1 MMIDVRSLRVSK
13 SGRTICHVPKLTV
26 RPGERL
32 AVIGTN
38 GSGKST
44 LLRVLAG
51 LEQDYQGQCEVQAT
65 RRERTYVHQNP
76 YLFRGSVLSNV
87 AYGLRARGQSRSAA
101 TKAALGCLERFGIR
115 ELASRRTHN
124 LSGGETRRVALA
136 RAVVLNPRLLLLDE
150 PLSDLDA
157 EGIESVCRVLAEL
170 PDTTMLIASPT
181 TLLPELAAEELR
193 LERPSSQ

>member
-1 MMIDVRSLRVSK
+1 MMIDVCSLKVSK
-13 SGRTICHVPKLTV
+13 EGRTICDVPKLTV

-51 LEQDYQGQCEVQAT
+51 LEHDYQGHCEVQAT
-65 RRERTYVHQNP
+65 PRERTYVHQKP

-101 TKAALGCLERFGIR
+101 TKAALACLERFGIR
-115 ELASRRTHN
+115 ELASRTTRN
-124 LSGGETRRVALA
+124 LSGGETRRVAIA
-136 RAVVLNPRLLLLDE
+136 RAVVLDPRLLLLDE

-157 EGIESVCRVLAEL
+157 EGIESVCRVLTAL
-170 PDTTMLIASPT
+170 TDTTVLIASPT
-181 TLLPELAAEELR
+181 TLRPALATEELR
-193 LERPSSQ
+193 LESPQ